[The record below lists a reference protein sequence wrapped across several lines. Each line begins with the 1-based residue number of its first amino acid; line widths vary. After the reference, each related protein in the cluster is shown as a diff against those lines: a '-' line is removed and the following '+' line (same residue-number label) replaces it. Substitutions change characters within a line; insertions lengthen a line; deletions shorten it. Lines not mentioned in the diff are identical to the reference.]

1 MSRPQVVVV
10 GRPNVGKS
18 SLVNRLA
25 GKRVAVVEEQRG
37 VTRDRKAV
45 EVEWRGVNFDLVDTG
60 GWLESG
66 DSLEDKVSKQAE
78 AALKSAQLVLLVVDA
93 ATGPVEED
101 SKAAKWVRKSG
112 RPVLLIANKV
122 DDQQH
127 EAASWEFLSL
137 GAGEPLMVSAQHGRG
152 SGDLLDR
159 IVDLLEDE
167 VDEVVGDDDGA
178 LRVAI
183 VGRPNVG
190 KSTLF
195 NQLIGEERSVVHDMP
210 GTTRDAI
217 DTVVETSAGLIRFI
231 DTAGMRKR
239 ARTEAGLETY
249 AVIRSLDALD
259 RADIAIL
266 VIDATDGATGQDQRL
281 AERISA
287 SGCPAIV
294 VLKQVGT
301 RAYGRARHGAR
312 DGGRETRV
320 FGRRPRAEDNGAFGQ
335 GCASLVAGV
344 DDGRDRLRQT
354 RPHRRIESRHSRSPD
369 QATSTDGQDPLRG
382 PGRHRTADLHLV
394 CRRPTTRYVF
404 AVRRTFASG
413 TFSIGRVADSSAR
426 SSRIVVVTNWCEN
439 CDRPEEG
446 DFCSVCGAEMVEPER
461 QPVPWRWRLFIV
473 ASIIYLV
480 WRTYQIIRG

>member
-1 MSRPQVVVV
+1 VKKPQVVVV

-25 GKRVAVVEEQRG
+25 GRRTAVVEEQRG

-45 EVEWRGVNFDLVDTG
+45 EVEWRGLAFEVVDTG

-66 DSLEDKVSKQAE
+66 NTLEDKVSQQAE
-78 AALKSAQLVLLVVDA
+78 AALASADLVLLVVDA

-101 SKAAKWVRKSG
+101 SKAARWVRKSG
-112 RPVLLIANKV
+112 RPVMLVVNKV
-122 DDQQH
+122 DDQH
-127 EAASWEFLSL
+127 REAASWEFLSL
-137 GAGEPLMVSAQHGRG
+137 GAGEPVMVSAQHGRG
-152 SGDLLDR
+152 AGDLLDY
-159 IVDLLEDE
+159 IVDLLGEATSEPE
-167 VDEVVGDDDGA
+167 VNDDDGA

-249 AVIRSLDALD
+249 AVLRSLDALD

-294 VLKQVGT
+294 VLNKWELVSSDERDAVLASVGEKLAFLGDAPVLKTTALSGKGVHRLLPALSNAAIDYAKRVPTGALNRAIRDLQIKQPAPTGKIRYAVQ
-301 RAYGRARHGAR
+301 GAT
-312 DGGRETRV
+312 EPPT
-320 FGRRPRAEDNGAFGQ
+320 FTLF
-335 GCASLVAGV
+335 VAGK
-344 DDGRDRLRQT
+344 L
-354 RPHRRIESRHSRSPD
+354 P
-369 QATSTDGQDPLRG
+369 STYL
-382 PGRHRTADLHLV
+382 
-394 CRRPTTRYVF
+394 RYVERSLRERF
-404 AVRRTFASG
+404 ELGASPIRVRV
-413 TFSIGRVADSSAR
+413 RV
-426 SSRIVVVTNWCEN
+426 E
-439 CDRPEEG
+439 
-446 DFCSVCGAEMVEPER
+446 
-461 QPVPWRWRLFIV
+461 
-473 ASIIYLV
+473 
-480 WRTYQIIRG
+480 

>member
-1 MSRPQVVVV
+1 MSKPQVVVV

-45 EVEWRGVNFDLVDTG
+45 EVEWRGVTFDVVDTG
-60 GWLESG
+60 GWLEAG
-66 DSLEDKVSKQAE
+66 DALEDKVSQQAE
-78 AALKSAQLVLLVVDA
+78 EALKHADLVLLVVDA
-93 ATGPVEED
+93 VTGPVEED
-101 SKAAKWVRKSG
+101 STAARWVRKSK
-112 RPVLLIANKV
+112 RPTLLVVNKV

-127 EAASWEFLSL
+127 EAQSWEFLSL
-137 GAGEPLMVSAQHGRG
+137 GVGEPFAVSAQHGRG
-152 SGDLLDR
+152 AGDLLDR
-159 IVDLLEDE
+159 IVDGLGEASLEVAE
-167 VDEVVGDDDGA
+167 EEDGA

-249 AVIRSLDALD
+249 AVLRSLDALD

-287 SGCPAIV
+287 AGCPALV
-294 VLKQVGT
+294 VLNKW
-301 RAYGRARHGAR
+301 
-312 DGGRETRV
+312 E
-320 FGRRPRAEDNGAFGQ
+320 
-335 GCASLVAGV
+335 LVATEDRDAVLATVGDKLAFLGDAPVIKTTALSGKGV
-344 DDGRDRLRQT
+344 HRLLPALSTAAIDYAKRVPTGALNRAIRDLQIKQPAPTGKIRYAVQGATEPPTFTLFVAGRL
-354 RPHRRIESRHSRSPD
+354 P
-369 QATSTDGQDPLRG
+369 STYL
-382 PGRHRTADLHLV
+382 
-394 CRRPTTRYVF
+394 RYVERSLRERF
-404 AVRRTFASG
+404 ELGASPIRVRV
-413 TFSIGRVADSSAR
+413 RV
-426 SSRIVVVTNWCEN
+426 E
-439 CDRPEEG
+439 
-446 DFCSVCGAEMVEPER
+446 
-461 QPVPWRWRLFIV
+461 
-473 ASIIYLV
+473 
-480 WRTYQIIRG
+480 

>member
-1 MSRPQVVVV
+1 VKKPQVVIV

-25 GKRVAVVEEQRG
+25 GKRIAVVEEQRG

-45 EVEWRGVNFDLVDTG
+45 EVEWRGVTFDVVDTG

-66 DSLEDKVSKQAE
+66 DSLEDKVSQQAE
-78 AALKSAQLVLLVVDA
+78 AALASADLVLLVVDA

-101 SKAAKWVRKSG
+101 SKAARWVRKSG
-112 RPVLLIANKV
+112 RPVALVVNKV
-122 DDQQH
+122 DDQHH
-127 EAASWEFLSL
+127 EASSWEFLSL
-137 GAGEPLMVSAQHGRG
+137 GVGEPFMVSAQHGRG
-152 SGDLLDR
+152 AGDLLDL
-159 IVDLLEDE
+159 IVDRLGEDTSTPELEE
-167 VDEVVGDDDGA
+167 EEDGA

-217 DTVVETSAGLIRFI
+217 DTVVQTSAGLIRFI

-249 AVIRSLDALD
+249 SVLRSLDALD

-294 VLKQVGT
+294 VLNKWELVPTEMRDAVLATVGDKLAFLGDAPVIKTTALSGKGVHRLLPALSNAAIDYAKRVPTGALNRAVRDLQIKQPAPTGKIRYAVQGAT
-301 RAYGRARHGAR
+301 EPPTFTLFVSGRL
-312 DGGRETRV
+312 
-320 FGRRPRAEDNGAFGQ
+320 P
-335 GCASLVAGV
+335 
-344 DDGRDRLRQT
+344 
-354 RPHRRIESRHSRSPD
+354 
-369 QATSTDGQDPLRG
+369 STYL
-382 PGRHRTADLHLV
+382 
-394 CRRPTTRYVF
+394 RYVERSLRERF
-404 AVRRTFASG
+404 ELGASPIRVRV
-413 TFSIGRVADSSAR
+413 RV
-426 SSRIVVVTNWCEN
+426 E
-439 CDRPEEG
+439 
-446 DFCSVCGAEMVEPER
+446 
-461 QPVPWRWRLFIV
+461 
-473 ASIIYLV
+473 
-480 WRTYQIIRG
+480 

>member
-1 MSRPQVVVV
+1 MKKPQVVVV

-25 GKRVAVVEEQRG
+25 GRRTAVVEEQRG

-45 EVEWRGVNFDLVDTG
+45 EVEWRGLAFEVVDTG

-66 DSLEDKVSKQAE
+66 NTLEDKVSQQAE
-78 AALKSAQLVLLVVDA
+78 AALASADLVLLVVDA

-101 SKAAKWVRKSG
+101 SKAARWVRKSG
-112 RPVLLIANKV
+112 RPVMLVVNKV
-122 DDQQH
+122 DDQH
-127 EAASWEFLSL
+127 REAASWEFLSL
-137 GAGEPLMVSAQHGRG
+137 GAGEPVMVSAQHGRG
-152 SGDLLDR
+152 AGDLLDY
-159 IVDLLEDE
+159 IVDLLGEATSEPE
-167 VDEVVGDDDGA
+167 VNDDDGA

-249 AVIRSLDALD
+249 AVLRSLDALD

-294 VLKQVGT
+294 VLNKWELVSSDERDAVLASVGEKLAFLGDAPVLKTTALSGKGVHRLLPALSNAAIDYAKRVPTGALNRAIRDLQIKQPAPTGKIRYAVQ
-301 RAYGRARHGAR
+301 GAT
-312 DGGRETRV
+312 EPPT
-320 FGRRPRAEDNGAFGQ
+320 FTLF
-335 GCASLVAGV
+335 VAGK
-344 DDGRDRLRQT
+344 L
-354 RPHRRIESRHSRSPD
+354 P
-369 QATSTDGQDPLRG
+369 STYL
-382 PGRHRTADLHLV
+382 
-394 CRRPTTRYVF
+394 RYVERSLRERF
-404 AVRRTFASG
+404 ELGASPIRVRV
-413 TFSIGRVADSSAR
+413 RV
-426 SSRIVVVTNWCEN
+426 E
-439 CDRPEEG
+439 
-446 DFCSVCGAEMVEPER
+446 
-461 QPVPWRWRLFIV
+461 
-473 ASIIYLV
+473 
-480 WRTYQIIRG
+480 